1 LSDTTAPPHP
11 GYTAVLKA
19 ALTGRRDA
27 SFGWRCNFL
36 SHGLPAEVL
45 VHCGVPYLVR
55 EPDTSEELLRK
66 QRIVRMG

>member
-1 LSDTTAPPHP
+1 VTCWELNGPVRTARARHP
-11 GYTAVLKA
+11 DSFSATA
-19 ALTGRRDA
+19 
-27 SFGWRCNFL
+27 F
-36 SHGLPAEVL
+36 PAEVL

>member
-11 GYTAVLKA
+11 GCTA
-19 ALTGRRDA
+19 G
-27 SFGWRCNFL
+27 SFVKRNF
-36 SHGLPAEVL
+36 PAEVL

-66 QRIVRMG
+66 QRIVRLG